1 MSDDRISPNELVF
14 IDRIRNLFKRKRKV
28 KKGDLGVY
36 EDILSYTTIGNTSRT
51 LHYDV
56 FIKVKAVEVYDDLV
70 EVEVISVTTSE
81 ANHKETCDLINTEN
95 LRYLKPNKVKWQ
107 KENN

>member
-1 MSDDRISPNELVF
+1 MSEDSISPNETLL
-14 IDRIRNLFKRKRKV
+14 IDKIRNLFKRKRKV

-36 EDILSYTTIGNTSRT
+36 EDTLSYTTIGNTART

-70 EVEVISVTTSE
+70 EVDVVSVTTSE
-81 ANHKETCDLINTEN
+81 SNHKETCDLINTDN

-107 KENN
+107 KIEK